1 MLFNGIQEEEGD
13 ENAKLFSHTSTN
25 TSKRRTV
32 PVQVQSIE
40 SLFSVLSG
48 SQVRGSSFEE
58 LLYQV
63 ALSYS
68 TMREVRQCLLNPPLL
83 PNGNK
88 TRLIL
93 TMAPQVHNGFA
104 WEEVIAGAGNT
115 AAQSPVQPVADG
127 DGSIFVS
134 IPSFRGKILQESLVY
149 VLVSRIC

>member
-1 MLFNGIQEEEGD
+1 
-13 ENAKLFSHTSTN
+13 
-25 TSKRRTV
+25 
-32 PVQVQSIE
+32 
-40 SLFSVLSG
+40 
-48 SQVRGSSFEE
+48 
-58 LLYQV
+58 
-63 ALSYS
+63 
-68 TMREVRQCLLNPPLL
+68 MREVRQCLLNPPIL

>member
-58 LLYQV
+58 LLSDLTVVQYDARGPSMSSQS
-63 ALSYS
+63 ASS
-68 TMREVRQCLLNPPLL
+68 TQRQ
-83 PNGNK
+83 
-88 TRLIL
+88 
-93 TMAPQVHNGFA
+93 Q
-104 WEEVIAGAGNT
+104 
-115 AAQSPVQPVADG
+115 D
-127 DGSIFVS
+127 
-134 IPSFRGKILQESLVY
+134 
-149 VLVSRIC
+149 